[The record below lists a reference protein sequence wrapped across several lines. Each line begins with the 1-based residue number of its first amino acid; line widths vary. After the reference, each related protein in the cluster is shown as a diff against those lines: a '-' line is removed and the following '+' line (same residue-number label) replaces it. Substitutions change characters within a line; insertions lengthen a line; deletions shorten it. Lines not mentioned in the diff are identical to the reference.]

1 MRYYWKKF
9 MIEQGTIQT
18 PKKIFIS
25 YSIKDKNLAETVKRS
40 LEQAGFM
47 VFLAHETLR
56 LSDEWIHRILDEIKT
71 CDFFVPIRTENF
83 TTQVFPEQECGIA
96 LGHGKRI
103 IPLIVGTDPRHY
115 GFLHFRQGYSMDVD
129 RVEES
134 CKELSEKLKEL

>member
-1 MRYYWKKF
+1 
-9 MIEQGTIQT
+9 MIEQGTIQP

-25 YSIKDKNLAETVKRS
+25 YSIRDKDLAETIKKN
-40 LEQAGFM
+40 LEQTGFA

-56 LSDEWIHRILDEIKT
+56 LSDEWIQRIFDEIKS
-71 CDFFVPIRTENF
+71 CDFFLPIRTENF

-115 GFLHFRQGYSMDVD
+115 GFLHFRQGFFMETSQI
-129 RVEES
+129 EES
-134 CKELSEKLKEL
+134 CKALGNKLKEL